1 MTEQKPKTKHIQ
13 AHIDEKLFLRL
24 KVFCI
29 ETDTTIRSV
38 IVSLITELLSK
49 EDLKHHTTSKNAQTL
64 N

>member
-13 AHIDEKLFLRL
+13 AHIDEKLFIQL
-24 KVFCI
+24 KVFCF

-38 IVSLITELLSK
+38 LVSLITDLLSK
-49 EDLKHHTTSKNAQTL
+49 EDLKHPTSNNAQTL